1 MLISNDRS
9 IGKKYGVG
17 YKAKS
22 MLYLTPLRI
31 PPLLTLGG
39 FCLERREKSHA
50 AATLREGE
58 RSESYTPLVPIKVH
72 VQLNRIFVVS

>member
-1 MLISNDRS
+1 MLQLMLISNDRS

-39 FCLERREKSHA
+39 VLSGKEREKSRRRDSA
-50 AATLREGE
+50 GGRE
-58 RSESYTPLVPIKVH
+58 K
-72 VQLNRIFVVS
+72 